1 MVDLHCHILPALDDG
16 AKSMEIAV
24 AMAEMAVAD
33 GTTHLVATP
42 HASSGFSFDYEA
54 VRRLRDEL
62 QEKMGTRLTLA
73 SGCDFHLNPEN
84 LAALGRDPRPY
95 CINQKNYL
103 LVEFNEF
110 SIPPVMD
117 QTLHELQLAGIHP
130 IITHP
135 ERNSILRTNPDR
147 LAKWVRCGCF
157 AQITAGSLLGV
168 FGDSARQDAEHW
180 LAQGCVHF
188 VASDGHNL
196 TSRPPKLNE
205 AFQAV
210 QSAFGEEK
218 ATALFAENPLA
229 AFEGRPLA
237 YVPDVPDEPEA
248 PKHKRFFFF

>member
-16 AKSMEIAV
+16 AKSMEIAL
-24 AMAEMAVAD
+24 AMAEMAIAD

-42 HASSGFSFDYEA
+42 HASSGFSFDYEV

-73 SGCDFHLNPEN
+73 TGCDFHLNPEN
-84 LAALGRDPRPY
+84 LAALGRDPRHY

-135 ERNSILRTNPDR
+135 ERNSILRANPDR

-168 FGDSARQDAEHW
+168 VGDMASRDSVPSVE
-180 LAQGCVHF
+180 QGCVHF
-188 VASDGHNL
+188 VASDG
-196 TSRPPKLNE
+196 
-205 AFQAV
+205 
-210 QSAFGEEK
+210 
-218 ATALFAENPLA
+218 
-229 AFEGRPLA
+229 
-237 YVPDVPDEPEA
+237 
-248 PKHKRFFFF
+248 